1 MQEERTA
8 KESPLT
14 VALNRLEKESE
25 VLLKHCEE
33 LGKRLAPLIPDRPE
47 RLTDNVKQ
55 RDSLPASPV
64 VLRVTTAADRVA
76 SAGRRIGAL
85 SEEIEL

>member
-1 MQEERTA
+1 MQEERAA
-8 KESPLT
+8 KESPLA

-47 RLTDNVKQ
+47 RPTENTKQ
-55 RDSLPASPV
+55 RDSLPASSI
-64 VLRVTTAADRVA
+64 VLRVTAAADRVA
-76 SAGRRIGAL
+76 SASRRLGAL
-85 SEEIEL
+85 GEEIEL